1 MKLFVDVI
9 FALLPLVLVVVPIVA
24 LIVVRAVL
32 ARREKKNAGNTNNI
46 H

>member
-9 FALLPLVLVVVPIVA
+9 FALLPLLLIVLPITA
-24 LIVVRAVL
+24 LIILHAVL